1 MKSLLILS
9 PLLLV
14 ACVSNQGGPSSVKVA
29 SPAAASD
36 RAALIDRVKTLAGT
50 WESTGPDGTAVASV
64 FTVGS
69 GGSAVREVMMPGT
82 PQEMTNMYTMDGPTM
97 VMTHYC
103 AMGNQP
109 HMRAHA
115 GSDPKVIRLES
126 DGVSGLKSAEEEYMG
141 AVTLTF
147 VDADHLK
154 ADWQQFQGGK
164 TAGEPMT
171 FTMTRKK

>member
-9 PLLLV
+9 PVLLV
-14 ACVSNQGGPSSVKVA
+14 ACASNHSGPSSPTLA
-29 SPAAASD
+29 SPASASD

-50 WESTGPDGTAVASV
+50 WESTGPQGTAVASV
-64 FTVGS
+64 FTVCS
-69 GGSAVREVMMPGT
+69 GGSAVREVMLPGT
-82 PQEMTNMYTMDGPTM
+82 PNEMTNMYTMDGATL

-115 GSDPKVIRLES
+115 GSNPNVIRLEP
-126 DGVSGLKSAEEEYMG
+126 DGVSDLKSADDGYMG

-154 ADWQQFQGGK
+154 ADWQHFQGGK
-164 TAGEPMT
+164 VAGEPAT
-171 FTMTRKK
+171 FTLTRKK

>member
-1 MKSLLILS
+1 
-9 PLLLV
+9 
-14 ACVSNQGGPSSVKVA
+14 
-29 SPAAASD
+29 
-36 RAALIDRVKTLAGT
+36 VKTLAGT
-50 WESTGPDGTAVASV
+50 WESTGPEGTAVASV
-64 FTVGS
+64 FTVCS

-82 PQEMTNMYTMDGPTM
+82 PSEMTNMYTMDGATM

-126 DGVSGLKSAEEEYMG
+126 DGVSDLKTAQESYMG
-141 AVTLTF
+141 AVTFTF

-154 ADWQQFQGGK
+154 ADWQQLKDGK
-164 TAGEPMT
+164 MVGEPTT
-171 FTMTRKK
+171 FTLTRKK

>member
-1 MKSLLILS
+1 MKTLLLLS
-9 PLLLV
+9 PLFLV
-14 ACVSNQGGPSSVKVA
+14 ACASNQSGLSSPKIA
-29 SPAAASD
+29 SAASASD

-50 WESTGPDGTAVASV
+50 WESTGPEGTAVASV
-64 FTVGS
+64 FTVCS

-82 PQEMTNMYTMDGPTM
+82 PSEMTNMYTMDGATM

-126 DGVSGLKSAEEEYMG
+126 DGVSDLKTAQESYMG
-141 AVTLTF
+141 AVTFTF

-154 ADWQQFQGGK
+154 ADWQQLKDGK
-164 TAGEPMT
+164 MVGEPTT
-171 FTMTRKK
+171 FTLTRKK